1 MSNYFIN
8 ISRGSEKKVSEIEI
22 EVIIVSRDK
31 KIMLPLW
38 TALVEFSE
46 IYCPGNVLNRFILS
60 NVTARMSEFLRY
72 Y

>member
-1 MSNYFIN
+1 MCNYFTH

-38 TALVEFSE
+38 TALGEFSE
-46 IYCPGNVLNRFILS
+46 IYCPENVLNRFILS
-60 NVTARMSEFLRY
+60 NVTAQMSRF
-72 Y
+72 